1 MLDSLQPKQSFWIG
15 VAAGIMGLCTIGFFI
30 LVAQQGEFSLNLG
43 KQNQKGNNVATTG
56 TPTAPTPTP
65 TTGTGEI
72 SLAPVSGDDHIR
84 GEADA
89 PVVIVE
95 YSDTEC
101 PFCKQFHNT
110 MKQVIDEYQGQVAWV
125 YRHFPLD
132 QLHAKARNEA
142 HATECAAELGGN
154 DAFWQYTDQ
163 VYLRTNS
170 NDSLPESELS
180 VIAGDIGLNVSAF
193 NDCMES
199 NRYAQKVEAMYQDA
213 IAAGGRG
220 TPYSVVIAGDTK
232 IPLNGAQPISQVR
245 AVIDSLL
252 SN

>member
-1 MLDSLQPKQSFWIG
+1 MQPKQSFWVG

-30 LVAQQGEFSLNLG
+30 LLSQQSDFSFKRDTAPKAAVAD
-43 KQNQKGNNVATTG
+43 TTQ
-56 TPTAPTPTP
+56 PTPTP
-65 TTGTGEI
+65 SQPAGNGEI
-72 SLAPVSGDDHIR
+72 RMAPVSGDDHIR
-84 GEADA
+84 GDVNA

-110 MKQVIDEYQGQVAWV
+110 MKQIVAEYEGSVAWV

-142 HATECAAELGGN
+142 HATECAADQGGN
-154 DAFWQYTDQ
+154 DAFWAYTDQ
-163 VYLRTNS
+163 VYERTNS
-170 NDSLPESELS
+170 NDSLPESELA
-180 VIAGDIGLNVSAF
+180 VIAGDIGLSVGEF

-199 NRYAQKVEAMYQDA
+199 NKFAQKVEAMYQDA

-220 TPYSVVIAGDTK
+220 TPYSVVVAGDTQ
-232 IPLNGAQPISQVR
+232 IPLNGAQPISQIR
-245 AVIDSLL
+245 TVIDSLL
-252 SN
+252 GK